1 LNEGHITLEEIMAT
15 VNINVAVTPKGKS
28 IADGVAFAY
37 APGVNTPTGV
47 VSTDGKIDLSK
58 QFPQGASVTLAFA
71 LTTGS
76 LTFSGGPNVGTFPL
90 SFFGGAN
97 GPKDAFWLAP
107 EGQAPRIYNGSQFTF
122 PPNSLGP
129 GYSTLTV
136 VDANSDGALYQYA
149 LWVFTATSGSLGQT
163 FEDDPKLI
171 NHPNNK

>member
-1 LNEGHITLEEIMAT
+1 LNEETITEEHIMAT
-15 VNINVAVTPKGKS
+15 VNINVAVNPKGRS
-28 IADGVAFAY
+28 IGDGVAFAF
-37 APGVNTPTGV
+37 APGLNTPTGV

-58 QFPQGASVTLAFA
+58 QFPQGTSVTLAFA

-90 SFFGGAN
+90 SFFGSSNGA
-97 GPKDAFWLAP
+97 KDAFWIAP
-107 EGQAPRIYNGSQFTF
+107 QGQNPGIYNGTQFTF
-122 PPNSLGP
+122 PANALGP

-136 VDANSDGALYQYA
+136 VDANSDGNPYQYA
-149 LWVFTATSGSLGQT
+149 LWVFTATDGKVGQT